1 MLRNFLT
8 NRERDTMSK
17 IDIERKIKHHIKQRD
32 YYSGTRRAKKLWQD
46 EINKLKKLL
55 DQIER

>member
-1 MLRNFLT
+1 
-8 NRERDTMSK
+8 MSK

-32 YYSGTRRAKKLWQD
+32 YYSGTRRAKKLWQG

-55 DQIER
+55 DQIEREK